1 MLTEGDSAED
11 VGSEPLLSTLLLE
24 RLLPVRR
31 GELEDPR
38 ARPRRQEAEQVAEV
52 CLRLDPVEL
61 AAREERDEEGVRAG
75 ALVTAEEDPVLP
87 AMRCSA

>member
-1 MLTEGDSAED
+1 MLTEGDSAEY

-24 RLLPVRR
+24 RLLPVRG

-38 ARPRRQEAEQVAEV
+38 ARPRGQQAEQVAEIR
-52 CLRLDPVEL
+52 LRLDPVEL

-75 ALVTAEEDPVLP
+75 AFVAAKEDPVLP
-87 AMRCSA
+87 VMPSSA